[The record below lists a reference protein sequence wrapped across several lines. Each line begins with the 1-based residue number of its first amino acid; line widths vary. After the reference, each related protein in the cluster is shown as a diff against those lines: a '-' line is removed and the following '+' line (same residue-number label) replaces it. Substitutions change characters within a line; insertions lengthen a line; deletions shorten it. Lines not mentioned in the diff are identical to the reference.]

1 MVAQPKSWV
10 VVAPCMITEN
20 NEAMDDDFFTPVVNT
35 DNDNDTAGSTAN
47 IVTTLVT
54 EILKIVVNV
63 ITVYQSPGNDNVSR
77 SDDDS
82 EGEIYY

>member
-1 MVAQPKSWV
+1 MGGRAVGRAVGRQKGRVLASFELAEGRLQKLV
-10 VVAPCMITEN
+10 
-20 NEAMDDDFFTPVVNT
+20 
-35 DNDNDTAGSTAN
+35 
-47 IVTTLVT
+47 VTTLVT

>member
-1 MVAQPKSWV
+1 MCHDVIYNDVMMSSHD
-10 VVAPCMITEN
+10 IIYH
-20 NEAMDDDFFTPVVNT
+20 
-35 DNDNDTAGSTAN
+35 DNDTAGSTAN